1 MGTKLM
7 RIWNFI
13 SDARTLLVVC
23 FVMIYIMSLKLTTE
37 MFYNP
42 YIDYVPYALFFG
54 LGFFMLVHLTATL
67 EFSNSNNSGG

>member
-13 SDARTLLVVC
+13 SDARTLLVVD
-23 FVMIYIMSLKLTTE
+23 FALMYIMSLKLTTE
-37 MFYNP
+37 VFYNP
-42 YIDYVPYALFFG
+42 YVDYMPYALFFG

-67 EFSNSNNSGG
+67 EFSNFNNSRG